1 MSYSNSLL
9 YYITVIIWDIKTESL
24 AGFFFWREG
33 ILSQPEEEEEEEE
46 DDDDDEDALPGSLL
60 PAKRMASDKE
70 DEDEEAHE
78 DAVVKQIPK
87 CTLDQKD
94 QRRIASEGCR

>member
-33 ILSQPEEEEEEEE
+33 ILSRPEEEEEDD

-70 DEDEEAHE
+70 DED
-78 DAVVKQIPK
+78 
-87 CTLDQKD
+87 
-94 QRRIASEGCR
+94 